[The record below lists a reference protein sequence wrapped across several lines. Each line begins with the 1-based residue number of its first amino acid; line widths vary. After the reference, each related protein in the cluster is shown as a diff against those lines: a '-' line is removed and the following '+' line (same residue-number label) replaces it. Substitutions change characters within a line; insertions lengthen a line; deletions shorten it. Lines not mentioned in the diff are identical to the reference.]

1 MNIDSLREQYMPI
14 FDQIRRLPEFEEFV
28 ENSNIDTFNDLSR
41 AIRKAD
47 ILDGYGDTGE
57 TKGVFVPYDED
68 IVFKFPLLSRC
79 KGFDYCR
86 AEVRN
91 YRAAEKAEVDQY
103 FAWTDKLFDVY
114 TDNGYYPIYVMVKV
128 DCDEEAITDMMVE
141 TFCENN
147 RNPDDED
154 VDEVDEDARQDY
166 EDRYNSACSGSTEGV
181 DEWFHSTLDCR
192 EYAKLDQFLCF
203 NDIDDI
209 HSGNLGF
216 YGDSVVIIDYSGYNF
231 VLEHTDKEW
240 YAAYG
245 L

>member
-14 FDQIRRLPEFEEFV
+14 FDQIRRLPEFEEFAG
-28 ENSNIDTFNDLSR
+28 NSNIDTFYDLSK

-68 IVFKFPLLSRC
+68 IVFKFPLLSRYN
-79 KGFDYCR
+79 GFDYCR

-91 YRAAEKAEVDQY
+91 YRAAEKAEVGQY
-103 FAWTDKLFDVY
+103 FAWTDKLFEVY
-114 TDNGYYPIYVMVKV
+114 TDKGYYPIYVMVKV

-141 TFCENN
+141 TFCKNN
-147 RNPDDED
+147 RNPGEYEE
-154 VDEVDEDARQDY
+154 DEVDENIINDY
-166 EDRYNSACSGSTEGV
+166 EDRYNSALYGSTKGV
-181 DEWFHSTLDCR
+181 DEWFHSTLDSR
-192 EYAKLDQFLCF
+192 EYAKLDKFFCF

-216 YGDSVVIIDYSGYNF
+216 YDDSVVIIDYSGYDF
-231 VLEHTDKEW
+231 VLRHTDKEW

>member
-28 ENSNIDTFNDLSR
+28 GNSNIDTFNDLSR

-57 TKGVFVPYDED
+57 TKGVFVLYDED
-68 IVFKFPLLSRC
+68 IVLKFPLLSRC
-79 KGFDYCR
+79 NDFDYCR

-91 YRAAEKAEVDQY
+91 YRAAEKAEVGQY
-103 FAWTDKLFDVY
+103 FAWTDKLFEVY
-114 TDNGYYPIYVMVKV
+114 TDKGYYPVYVMAKV
-128 DCDEEAITDMMVE
+128 DCDEEAITDMMLE
-141 TFCENN
+141 TFYENN
-147 RNPDDED
+147 GNP
-154 VDEVDEDARQDY
+154 DEVDEDARQDY

-181 DEWFHSTLDCR
+181 DEWFRSTMDSR
-192 EYAKLDQFLCF
+192 EYAKLDQFLCS

-216 YGDSVVIIDYSGYNF
+216 DGDSVVIIDYSGYCF
-231 VLEHTDKEW
+231 VLRHADKEW

>member
-14 FDQIRRLPEFEEFV
+14 FDQIRKLPEFEEFV
-28 ENSNIDTFNDLSR
+28 ENSDIDTFRVLSM

-68 IVFKFPLLSRC
+68 IVLKFPLLSRC

-91 YRAAEKAEVDQY
+91 YRAAEKAEVGQY

-114 TDNGYYPIYVMVKV
+114 TDKGYYPIYAMVQV
-128 DCDEEAITDMMVE
+128 DCDDNAITNMMVE

-147 RNPDDED
+147 RNPEDED
-154 VDEVDEDARQDY
+154 VDEVDEDACIDY
-166 EDRYNSACSGSTEGV
+166 EERYNYACSGSSEGV
-181 DEWFHSTLDCR
+181 SEWFQYSLSFP
-192 EYAKLDQFLCF
+192 EYAKLDRFLLT

-216 YGDSVVIIDYSGYNF
+216 YDGSVVIIDYSGYNF

>member
-14 FDQIRRLPEFEEFV
+14 FDQIRRLPEFEKFV
-28 ENSNIDTFNDLSR
+28 ETSDIFCFNLLCA
-41 AIRKAD
+41 AIRKAR

-57 TKGVFVPYDED
+57 TKGVFVPYDGEV
-68 IVFKFPLLSRC
+68 VFKFPLLTRC

-91 YRAAEKAEVDQY
+91 YRAAEKAEVGQY
-103 FAWTDKLFDVY
+103 FAWMDKLFDVY
-114 TDNGYYPIYVMVKV
+114 TEHGYYPIYVMAQV
-128 DCDEEAITDMMVE
+128 DCDEEAITDMMIQ

-147 RNPDDED
+147 VNPEECDE
-154 VDEVDEDARQDY
+154 EVDDSVIEDY
-166 EDRYNSACSGSTEGV
+166 EDRYHSACSGTTEGV
-181 DEWFHSTLDCR
+181 DEWFHSYLDCR
-192 EYAKLDQFLCF
+192 EYAKLDHFLCT

-216 YGDSVVIIDYSGYNF
+216 YDGSVVIIDYSGYNF
-231 VLEHTDKEW
+231 VLDHTDKEW
-240 YAAYG
+240 YTAYG

>member
-1 MNIDSLREQYMPI
+1 MNINSLREQYMPI

-28 ENSNIDTFNDLSR
+28 GNSNIDTFDDLSR

-57 TKGVFVPYDED
+57 TKGVFVLYDED
-68 IVFKFPLLSRC
+68 IVLKFPLLSRC
-79 KGFDYCR
+79 NGFDYCR

-91 YRAAEKAEVDQY
+91 YRAAEKAEVGQY
-103 FAWTDKLFDVY
+103 FAWTDKLFEVY
-114 TDNGYYPIYVMVKV
+114 TDKGYYPVYVMAKV
-128 DCDEEAITDMMVE
+128 DCDEEAITDMMLE
-141 TFCENN
+141 TFYENN
-147 RNPDDED
+147 GNP
-154 VDEVDEDARQDY
+154 DEVDEDARQDY

-181 DEWFHSTLDCR
+181 DEWFRSTMDSR
-192 EYAKLDQFLCF
+192 EYAKLDQFLCS

-216 YGDSVVIIDYSGYNF
+216 DGDSVVIIDYSGYCF
-231 VLEHTDKEW
+231 VLRHADKEW

>member
-14 FDQIRRLPEFEEFV
+14 FDQIRKLPEFEEFV
-28 ENSNIDTFNDLSR
+28 ENSNIDTFNTLWS
-41 AIRKAD
+41 AIRKAELFD
-47 ILDGYGDTGE
+47 CYCDTGE
-57 TKGVFVPYDED
+57 TKGVIIPYDD
-68 IVFKFPLLSRC
+68 DVVLKFPLLTRC
-79 KGFDYCR
+79 KNFDYCR

-91 YRAAEKAEVDQY
+91 YRAAEKAGVAQY

-114 TDNGYYPIYVMVKV
+114 SEHGYYPIYVMAQV
-128 DCDEEAITDMMVE
+128 DCDEEAITDMMVQ

-147 RNPDDED
+147 RNPEDED

-181 DEWFHSTLDCR
+181 DEWFQSTLDCR
-192 EYAKLDQFLCF
+192 EYAKLGQFLYC

-216 YGDSVVIIDYSGYNF
+216 YDDSVVIIDYSGYNF